1 MIKLYESQIFNCQK
15 VGEAVN
21 AERETHNYGMKLR
34 STSTTENLNSS
45 ENNVE
50 IFKSNIEETEFET
63 KCNKSSLNAI
73 PATSK
78 SLVH

>member
-1 MIKLYESQIFNCQK
+1 MIKLYESQICNCQK
-15 VGEAVN
+15 FGEAVN

-50 IFKSNIEETEFET
+50 LFKSNIEETFLI
-63 KCNKSSLNAI
+63 KFPRKNAMQI
-73 PATSK
+73 MFQNFVAGLS
-78 SLVH
+78 